1 MSSMFRWGCAVA
13 AVCGGVAGG
22 PSPAIARPKAS
33 KPPAAK
39 ASKPPASKALPTKPK
54 DGKRTSARAVTARRA
69 AVSWCAPETE
79 ALSDHLCYVDGR
91 KSPDARRTLVVF
103 LHGAIAENTDWQWTQ
118 ERALVR
124 QAKASGFQ
132 AIFPRSPLGKG
143 GYVWPGSPA
152 SVEEKESAIVEEWAA
167 ARRALEEREGKPFDE
182 VFVMG
187 FSSGAYYVSSL
198 ALRGRLDVDGY
209 AVFAGGGSRRGTV
222 VDGKRRVPVF
232 VGVCAKDRQTASH
245 SRAFAG
251 ALAAGGFPHRK
262 DEQPIGHM
270 FGDVHVARAVAYL
283 RSVKRARTP

>member
-1 MSSMFRWGCAVA
+1 MA
-13 AVCGGVAGG
+13 AIGGSVFA
-22 PSPAIARPKAS
+22 SPAPASARPKAP
-33 KPPAAK
+33 KAAPVK
-39 ASKPPASKALPTKPK
+39 ASKTKPK
-54 DGKRTSARAVTARRA
+54 AGKHTSASRAIAARPTS
-69 AVSWCAPETE
+69 VGWCAPETE

-91 KSPDARRTLVVF
+91 KSPDARRTLVIF

-143 GYVWPGSPA
+143 GYVWPGSLA
-152 SVEEKESAIVEEWAA
+152 SIEEKEDAIVDEWAS
-167 ARRALEEREGKPFDE
+167 ARRALEEREGKPFDD

-209 AVFAGGGSRRGTV
+209 AVFAGGAGRHGPV

-251 ALAAGGFPHRK
+251 ALRAGGFPHRT

-270 FGDVHVARAVAYL
+270 FGDVHVAHAVAYL
-283 RSVKRARTP
+283 RSAKRVPAL